1 MQNRPGAAMG
11 AAELTRNPS
20 VCAIPGGEGGRRAP
34 RWAVPLGEAAA
45 PTPEAP
51 SFGGADR
58 PLRPPSS
65 DTRLRRLHIMKHDT
79 PSHEQELA
87 GPESVASH
95 VAWSWI
101 WVPWQTSIAHIPLS
115 YPGIVVYQ

>member
-1 MQNRPGAAMG
+1 MQNRPGG
-11 AAELTRNPS
+11 AELTRNPS

-34 RWAVPLGEAAA
+34 RSAVPPGEAAA

-87 GPESVASH
+87 GPGSVASH
-95 VAWSWI
+95 VAWSW
-101 WVPWQTSIAHIPLS
+101 PEATLQTSIAHIPLS